1 MLRIVSI
8 TVATVLLD
16 CVVGAGAGAPA
27 VDESPA
33 KTVPESTHA
42 SANANAKR
50 FIICSP
56 LRFEDAKPL
65 ITVCEVNTPLAYCP
79 MAVHFICK

>member
-27 VDESPA
+27 VDESPGA
-33 KTVPESTHA
+33 VAGAPVECASPANAVPESTHA
-42 SANANAKR
+42 SAIANAKR
-50 FIICSP
+50 FIIYSP
-56 LRFEDAKPL
+56 LSLSMQAIL
-65 ITVCEVNTPLAYCP
+65 Q
-79 MAVHFICK
+79 